1 MRRFLL
7 ACVAPAVLLAAVL
20 LRVADPPQIEHLRLA
35 AFDEFLRLKPR
46 PWVEADV
53 RIVDIDD
60 ASLERLGQW
69 PWPRPQMAALLD
81 RLGELGAA
89 AVVFDIVFA
98 EPDRTSPDRVLQLW
112 ADLSGDPEITR
123 LAGRLPDHDAYL
135 AKSIGA
141 ASAVLGMQL
150 TEERTTRRPQVKWGI
165 ATAGD
170 DPRPFLPRFSG
181 AVVNIAAL
189 ENAAAGQGSINS
201 DTDRDGV
208 IRRVPVVVRLLGGA
222 EAGDEIYPSL
232 SAEALRV
239 AQGASTYVL
248 KASGANGVQ
257 AFGEHTGL
265 AQIGIGQMR
274 VPVDQ
279 HGRMWLYD
287 TGFVRERFIPA
298 WNVLA
303 SGFDGARVEGKIVF
317 VGTSA
322 VGLKDIRA
330 TPVNP
335 AAAGVELHAQAAE
348 QMILGS
354 YLDRPDWATGLELVG
369 LVVFGLVLTIALP
382 RFGASWCAIIGAVG
396 VLLALT
402 VSWLAFARAGW
413 LIDPVY
419 PSLAAVVL
427 YLAQSFILFLR
438 TEAERQQVRG
448 AFSRYMSPALVERL
462 AKDPSRLR
470 LGGETREMS
479 VLFSD
484 IRGFTAISE
493 SLDAETLTRFINR
506 FMTPMTEVILRRVG
520 TIDKYMGDAVMAFWN
535 APLDD
540 PNHVTHAAR
549 AALEMVEALAVFNQQ
564 WAVESAKLSG
574 VPHEVGIGIG
584 LNTGPCCV
592 GNMGSEQRFDY
603 SVLGDTVNLA
613 SRLEG
618 LSRQYEV
625 PIIIGETTRDRL
637 SGFACLELD
646 LVQVKGKA
654 FAARIYALLG
664 DETVAASAWFQDAE
678 AAQQSL
684 LAAYRRRDWHRA
696 VGFVASLRQ
705 AAAGRLDG
713 LCGIYAARIDTLRA
727 LTLPPDWDGVFAAVE
742 K

>member
-1 MRRFLL
+1 
-7 ACVAPAVLLAAVL
+7 
-20 LRVADPPQIEHLRLA
+20 
-35 AFDEFLRLKPR
+35 
-46 PWVEADV
+46 
-53 RIVDIDD
+53 
-60 ASLERLGQW
+60 
-69 PWPRPQMAALLD
+69 
-81 RLGELGAA
+81 
-89 AVVFDIVFA
+89 
-98 EPDRTSPDRVLQLW
+98 
-112 ADLSGDPEITR
+112 
-123 LAGRLPDHDAYL
+123 
-135 AKSIGA
+135 
-141 ASAVLGMQL
+141 
-150 TEERTTRRPQVKWGI
+150 
-165 ATAGD
+165 
-170 DPRPFLPRFSG
+170 
-181 AVVNIAAL
+181 
-189 ENAAAGQGSINS
+189 
-201 DTDRDGV
+201 
-208 IRRVPVVVRLLGGA
+208 VVVRLLGGH

-232 SAEALRV
+232 AAEALRV

-248 KASGANGVQ
+248 KSSGASGVQ

-265 AQIGIGQMR
+265 AQIGIGQIR
-274 VPVDQ
+274 VPTDQ

-287 TGFVRERFIPA
+287 TGFVRDRFIPA
-298 WNVLA
+298 WNVFA
-303 SGFDGARVEGKIVF
+303 PDFDRARVEGKIVF

-330 TPVNP
+330 TPLNP

-354 YLDRPDWATGLELVG
+354 FIDRPDWATGLEIAG
-369 LVVFGLVLTIALP
+369 LMVFGLVLTIALP

-396 VLLALT
+396 VFLALT
-402 VSWLAFARAGW
+402 VSWLAFARFGW

-470 LGGETREMS
+470 LGGETREMTI
-479 VLFSD
+479 LFSD

-506 FMTPMTEVILRRVG
+506 FMTPMTDVILQRVG

-549 AALEMVEALAVFNQQ
+549 AALDMVGALAVFNQQ
-564 WAVESAKLSG
+564 WAVEAATLSG
-574 VPHEVGIGIG
+574 APHEVGIGIG

-618 LSRQYEV
+618 LSRQYLV

-637 SGFACLELD
+637 SGLACLELD
-646 LVQVKGKA
+646 LVRVKGKA
-654 FAARIYALLG
+654 HAVRIYTLLG
-664 DETVAASAWFQDAE
+664 DESVAASSWFQE
-678 AAQQSL
+678 VEQAQQSL
-684 LAAYRRRDWHRA
+684 LAAYRACDWHRA
-696 VGFVASLRQ
+696 GEFVATLRL
-705 AAAGRLDG
+705 AAVGQLDG
-713 LCGIYAARIDTLRA
+713 LCTVYARRIEALRVA
-727 LTLPPDWDGVFAAVE
+727 PPPPDWDGVFDAIE